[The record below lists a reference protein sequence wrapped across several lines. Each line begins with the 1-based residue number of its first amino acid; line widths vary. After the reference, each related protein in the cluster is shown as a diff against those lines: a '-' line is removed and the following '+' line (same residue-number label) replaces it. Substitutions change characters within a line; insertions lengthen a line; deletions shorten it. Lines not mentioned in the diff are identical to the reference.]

1 MNNLPARFLRITASK
16 NQLLRRLERLR
27 TSKAARHEEGHVLVQ
42 GIKTLQELAA
52 KGHRVRTIGIT
63 FDEHH
68 LPIRASALDIAASVQ
83 REDLVA
89 SQQQDS
95 DPDQGHGSLWAK
107 EQQKPKFMADQYVA
121 VSRKMTTRILGTDSP
136 TAEHEVWA
144 EVAIPDYSYL
154 FSVPSKSRSRP
165 ESGLE
170 DRSKASPPRSSSK
183 ELDTPTTQKIRKLVV
198 LDQISD
204 PGNMGLMIRSAKAL
218 FWDAGWLTPGT
229 VDPFNNKVVRASRA
243 LCLDWPL
250 KNEGRWEE
258 LERFLDANRFTL
270 VVADMLP
277 RWAVK
282 QNDEHQWNPHNLVW
296 WNWPSTIPRTHVPEN
311 IALVMSSEH
320 HGVRKQQ
327 GDTVDQDL
335 EAKTRLLR
343 DAIRVSIP
351 MNPAVESMNV
361 AAAATA
367 MMWELNRILDAPA
380 DARIERLQILDAPSG
395 SIDK

>member
-1 MNNLPARFLRITASK
+1 MNNLPARFLRITAPK

-27 TSKAARHEEGHVLVQ
+27 TSKAARQEEGHVLIQ

-63 FDEHH
+63 FDEHN
-68 LPIRASALDIAASVQ
+68 LPIRAPALDIAASVQ
-83 REDLVA
+83 CEDLEA
-89 SQQQDS
+89 SQQEDL
-95 DPDQGHGSLWAK
+95 DPDQGKGSLWAK
-107 EQQKPKFMADQYVA
+107 GQQKPKFMADQYVA

-154 FSVPSKSRSRP
+154 FSVPSKSGSCP
-165 ESGLE
+165 ESGLG
-170 DRSKASPPRSSSK
+170 DRPKDTSPRSSSK
-183 ELDTPTTQKIRKLVV
+183 ELDAPISQRIRKLVV

-258 LERFLDANRFTL
+258 LERFLDANQSTL

-277 RWAVK
+277 RWAVE
-282 QNDEHQWNPHNLVW
+282 QSDERQWNPHNLVW
-296 WNWPSTIPRTHVPEN
+296 WNWPSTIPRTHVPER

-320 HGVRKQQ
+320 HGVHRQQ
-327 GDTVDQDL
+327 GEAVSQDL

-343 DAIRVSIP
+343 NAIRVSIP

-367 MMWELNRILDAPA
+367 MMWELNRVLDAPV
-380 DARIERLQILDAPSG
+380 DAKVERLQILDAPSEL
-395 SIDK
+395 INK